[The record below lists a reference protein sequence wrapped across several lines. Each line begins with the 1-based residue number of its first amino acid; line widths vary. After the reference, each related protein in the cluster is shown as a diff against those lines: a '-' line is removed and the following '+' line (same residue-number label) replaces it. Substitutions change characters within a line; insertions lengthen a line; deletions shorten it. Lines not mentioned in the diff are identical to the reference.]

1 MRIHKIRKEDI
12 ANGPGI
18 RVSMWVQGCNR
29 HCQNCFNPE
38 TWDFNQGHL
47 FNRRVK
53 EQFLALAEPKK
64 IAGFSILGGEPLE
77 QGKEMLALLYSIRQ
91 RYGDTKTIWLWTGYK
106 YEDLSDEQLQMISYV
121 DVLVDGEF
129 IDEQKCPNKKFKGSS
144 NQRIIDIKKSLEKG
158 EIQLYNI

>member
-29 HCQNCFNPE
+29 HCKNCFNPE

-64 IAGFSILGGEPLE
+64 IVGFSILGGEPLE
-77 QGKEMLALLYSIRQ
+77 QGKDMLALLYSIRQ
-91 RYGDTKTIWLWTGYK
+91 RYGDEKTIWLWTGYK

-158 EIQLYNI
+158 EIQLYTI